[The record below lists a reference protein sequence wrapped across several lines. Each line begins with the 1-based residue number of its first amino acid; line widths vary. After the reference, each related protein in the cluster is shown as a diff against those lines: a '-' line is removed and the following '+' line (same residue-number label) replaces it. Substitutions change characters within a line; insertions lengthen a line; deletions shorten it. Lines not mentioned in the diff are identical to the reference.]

1 MPDSIIARGSRFAK
15 HCCHG
20 HGHSHDELMTPVAA
34 LVEAPRRRALT
45 KRLLACSLRSPP
57 VQAGSSHVL
66 AHDWTH
72 DSYEFRFF
80 CLSSAFLF
88 LG

>member
-1 MPDSIIARGSRFAK
+1 MPDSIISRGSRFANY
-15 HCCHG
+15 CC
-20 HGHSHDELMTPVAA
+20 HGHSHDELTTLVAA

>member
-1 MPDSIIARGSRFAK
+1 MPDSIIARGSRFAS
-15 HCCHG
+15 HCC
-20 HGHSHDELMTPVAA
+20 HGHSHDELMTLVAA